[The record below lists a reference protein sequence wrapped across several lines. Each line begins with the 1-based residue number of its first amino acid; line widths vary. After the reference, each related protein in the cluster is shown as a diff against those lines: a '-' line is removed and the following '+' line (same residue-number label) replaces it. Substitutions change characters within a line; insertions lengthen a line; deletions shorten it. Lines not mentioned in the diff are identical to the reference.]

1 MAILRGLLAD
11 YDLLILDEP
20 FKGLDRETKQL
31 VIEDTQRR
39 CTGKTALLV
48 THDPTELD
56 ALGVTELLTGLELN
70 SPRLSGQYRKEP

>member
-1 MAILRGLLAD
+1 MIKAYQKI
-11 YDLLILDEP
+11 DLLILDET

-39 CTGKTALLV
+39 CMGKTVLLV

-56 ALGVTELLTGLELN
+56 ALGVTELLTGLE
-70 SPRLSGQYRKEP
+70 